1 MTPDQTFSVEQ
12 RARWNGPDGEYWA
25 SRYEH
30 LERMLSPITG
40 PLLTFAEPRPSSTVI
55 EVGCGCGDNT
65 LDLARLAGR
74 VIGIDVSEPILAVA
88 RQRLRDLPHVTFLLG
103 DAAELPLD
111 DLGAELIVSRFG
123 VMFFGDPV
131 AAFANLR
138 KGLVPRGR
146 LRFACWRTLAEN
158 PFQQVPLNALYEHV
172 PRLPPLAPEEP
183 GPFTFG
189 DRERVT
195 RILTAAGFTTPTFT
209 PLDIE
214 VDLAGGGTLDDAIV
228 QICDLG
234 TVRRVL
240 ADRSES
246 TRADAVASIR
256 HALTPYATAE
266 GVKLPAAVWLVG
278 SERAN

>member
-1 MTPDQTFSVEQ
+1 MTPDQIFNAEQ

-25 SRYEH
+25 SRYEQ

-40 PLLTFAEPRPSSTVI
+40 PLLAFAEPRPGSTVI
-55 EVGCGCGDNT
+55 EVGCGCGVNT

-74 VIGIDVSEPILAVA
+74 VIGIDVSEPILALA
-88 RQRLRDLPHVTFLLG
+88 RRRLRDLPNVTLLLG

-123 VMFFGDPV
+123 VMFFGGPV

-138 KGLVPRGR
+138 KGLTPGGR

-158 PFQQVPLNALYEHV
+158 PWQQVPLNALYEHA
-172 PRLPPLAPEEP
+172 PRLPPLAPDEP

-195 RILTAAGFTTPTFT
+195 RILTASGFTAPSFT
-209 PLDIE
+209 PLDSQL
-214 VDLAGGGTLDDAIV
+214 DLAGGARWTTRSSRFATWVPYVGRWQTNRIASARTPSPPSGTPSLP
-228 QICDLG
+228 
-234 TVRRVL
+234 TRRLRV
-240 ADRSES
+240 
-246 TRADAVASIR
+246 
-256 HALTPYATAE
+256 
-266 GVKLPAAVWLVG
+266 
-278 SERAN
+278 